1 MEGMELASFQIIATV
16 GGARSSVMEALREAR
31 EGNYEAASEKI
42 EEANTFLA
50 EAHKGHTGLIQ
61 QEAQGIQLN
70 FSLLFMHAEDQ
81 LMTTITLRDIANE
94 MIEMYKKINK

>member
-1 MEGMELASFQIIATV
+1 MEGMELASFQIIAAV

-31 EGNYEAASEKI
+31 EGNFETAEAKI
-42 EEANTFLA
+42 EEAGTFLA

-61 QEAQGIQLN
+61 KEAQGEQLQ

-81 LMTTITLRDIANE
+81 LMTTITLRDIAVE
-94 MIEMYKKINK
+94 MIEMHKKIG

>member
-1 MEGMELASFQIIATV
+1 MEGMELASFQIIASV

-31 EGNYEAASEKI
+31 EGNFAEADAKI
-42 EEANTFLA
+42 EEAGTFLA

-61 QEAQGIQLN
+61 KEAQGEQVP

-81 LMTTITLRDIANE
+81 LMTTITLRDIAVE
-94 MIEMYKKINK
+94 MIEMHKKIG